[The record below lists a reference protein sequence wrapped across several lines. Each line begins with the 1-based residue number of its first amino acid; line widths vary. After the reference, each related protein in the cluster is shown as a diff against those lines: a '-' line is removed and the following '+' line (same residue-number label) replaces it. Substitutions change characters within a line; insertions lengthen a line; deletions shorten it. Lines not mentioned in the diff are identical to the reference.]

1 MSLSDVLAVFQLKRV
16 IPVFAARYEMCHGCV
31 LVRRDGS
38 EAPSHRATQTPF
50 LGWIHSPPGA
60 EGGNGVG

>member
-1 MSLSDVLAVFQLKRV
+1 MPWLCAGRK
-16 IPVFAARYEMCHGCV
+16 
-31 LVRRDGS
+31 DGS
-38 EAPSHRATQTPF
+38 EAPSHRATQTQF